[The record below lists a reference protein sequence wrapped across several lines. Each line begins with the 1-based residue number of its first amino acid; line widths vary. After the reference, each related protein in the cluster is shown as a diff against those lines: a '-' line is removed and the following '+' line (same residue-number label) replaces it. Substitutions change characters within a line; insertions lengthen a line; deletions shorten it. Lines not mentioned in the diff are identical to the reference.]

1 MKLQPRPDPMAC
13 WRDMKNLLI
22 IFIKYPEPYRVKTR
36 LGREIGHVK
45 AAQLYEKMVIN
56 QISDL
61 NCDHYDLAFY
71 VDDRHDIASYKEKF
85 GEDDA
90 YFYQRGLDLGER
102 MCRAITESF
111 QRNYSRVILMGSDIP
126 LVDASDVRC
135 FFSHLHTAGMII
147 GPAIDGGYYM
157 IGFHRKTDVTP
168 LFQNIAW
175 SSCSV
180 FQDTIANAAHLK
192 VHVEKVWFDI
202 DTQQDLEIYNNLLA
216 EGKTYSG
223 AGSADI
229 CSLYAL
235 R

>member
-1 MKLQPRPDPMAC
+1 MAF
-13 WRDMKNLLI
+13 WRNMENLLI
-22 IFIKYPEPYRVKTR
+22 IFIKYPEVYRVKTR
-36 LGREIGHVK
+36 LGRDIGHVK
-45 AAQLYEKMVIN
+45 AAQLYEKMVKE

-61 NCDHYDLAFY
+61 TCEHYDLAFY
-71 VDDRHDIASYKEKF
+71 VDDRHDIDSYKEKF
-85 GEDDA
+85 GDDGD
-90 YFYQRGLDLGER
+90 YFYQRGSDLGER
-102 MCRAITESF
+102 MCRAIMDSF

-126 LVDASDVRC
+126 LVDAPAVRC

-157 IGFHRKTDVTP
+157 IGFQNKTDVTP

-175 SSCSV
+175 SSSGV